1 MALGPVSDIDGMT
14 YPCRD
19 DGIVEFGFD
28 FQLGVKMP
36 DSCIKGPSLANS
48 FPAQLYRW

>member
-1 MALGPVSDIDGMT
+1 MTPDLVLASAGMT

-28 FQLGVKMP
+28 FPKLAQQTTTDDG
-36 DSCIKGPSLANS
+36 SLRVHNLTLLAI
-48 FPAQLYRW
+48 R

>member
-1 MALGPVSDIDGMT
+1 MALDPVSDIDGMT

-28 FQLGVKMP
+28 FQVWIVKIP
-36 DSCIKGPSLANS
+36 DSCFCRSGAKS
-48 FPAQLYRW
+48 R